1 MSLQKLPTLTG
12 AELVT
17 AGSWRM
23 SEDASGF
30 RLAEPCVLEQ
40 RPSPAAARRWFHCYY
55 FPFLFPFLIFWS
67 SPSRCGVLGGMAV
80 GGMQLLCRE
89 EMLPEHRG
97 ETEAEKCGVSDL

>member
-1 MSLQKLPTLTG
+1 MP
-12 AELVT
+12 A
-17 AGSWRM
+17 
-23 SEDASGF
+23 ASGW
-30 RLAEPCVLEQ
+30 Q
-40 RPSPAAARRWFHCYY
+40 SPVCWSRGHPQLRHAGGFTVIIS
-55 FPFLFPFLIFWS
+55 PFYSLFLIFWS